1 MKKFSM
7 DISPVCQ
14 DLTVQPL
21 PPPFLPLPHLH
32 HPRPHHPRL
41 PHLQLTHL
49 VVALDLMVALD
60 IQNLSDIRVLCGRR
74 DIKVFEHTLIN
85 YICNL
90 NKNISISKRLV
101 D

>member
-1 MKKFSM
+1 M

-21 PPPFLPLPHLH
+21 PPPFLPLPHPLPH
-32 HPRPHHPRL
+32 LHHPRL

-74 DIKVFEHTLIN
+74 DIKVFE
-85 YICNL
+85 
-90 NKNISISKRLV
+90 
-101 D
+101 